1 MVFLYSK
8 TSTPT
13 AATAVLPGLEN
24 PYVSSFGLSRPE
36 NPGGISFPLFRTVE
50 FEMYLHPFQLKALA
64 EKKEPPKA
72 RAAFDIYG
80 FGLMLAEVGFWNKVG
95 NITGISN
102 KKVSSS
108 SSSGSGNGK
117 NGGPWG
123 SEEVRRLVVAKC
135 ESDLACW
142 AGRRYRD
149 VVLTFLRAEDVM
161 NGGVGEDLS
170 DFFDL
175 VVAELAKCCDDWVF

>member
-50 FEMYLHPFQLKALA
+50 FEMYLHPFQVKALA

-80 FGLMLAEVGFWNKVG
+80 FRLMLAEVGFWNKVG

-108 SSSGSGNGK
+108 SSSSGNGK

-123 SEEVRRLVVAKC
+123 SEEVRRLVIAKC

-149 VVLTFLRAEDVM
+149 AVLTFLRAEDVM
-161 NGGVGEDLS
+161 DGGIGEDPS

-175 VVAELAKCCDDWVF
+175 VIAELAKCCKDWVF

>member
-1 MVFLYSK
+1 V
-8 TSTPT
+8 P
-13 AATAVLPGLEN
+13 PDLEN

-36 NPGGISFPLFRTVE
+36 NPGGISFHLFRTVE
-50 FEMYLHPFQLKALA
+50 FEMYLHPVQLKALA

-108 SSSGSGNGK
+108 SSNSSSSSSSSSSSGSGNGK

-149 VVLTFLRAEDVM
+149 AVLTFLRAEDVM
-161 NGGVGEDLS
+161 NGGVWEDLS
-170 DFFDL
+170 YFFDL